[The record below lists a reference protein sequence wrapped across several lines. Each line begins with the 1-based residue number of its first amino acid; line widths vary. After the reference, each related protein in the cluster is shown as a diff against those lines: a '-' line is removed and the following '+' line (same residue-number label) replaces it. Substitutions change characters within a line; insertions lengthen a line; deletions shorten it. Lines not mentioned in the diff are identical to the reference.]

1 MTTIIDLIKFEE
13 GFRSKPYLCSE
24 GYPTVGYGFKL
35 GGKYG
40 KDDGLFRQHYDFELP
55 QVVAD
60 VWLKELVVR
69 MFDEMADIPITREAI
84 ARLNTAGLGYSGPYL
99 APIENPRLSVLVSMA
114 YQMGVKGLASFK
126 NTLTY
131 VAQGDFNRAA
141 TNMLK
146 SKWAAQTPARAQ
158 RHAEQM
164 RTGQWAKEYGK

>member
-1 MTTIIDLIKFEE
+1 MTTIVDLIKFEE

-35 GGKYG
+35 GPKFP
-40 KDDGLFRQHYDFELP
+40 KEVSIDTFYDFELP

-84 ARLNTAGLGYSGPYL
+84 TRLNTAGLGYSGPYL

-131 VAQGDFNRAA
+131 IAQGDFNRAA

-146 SKWAAQTPARAQ
+146 SKWAVQTPARAQ

-164 RTGQWAKEYGK
+164 RTGKWFEGYGK